1 MSEYL
6 QTGRKMT
13 KKSWKEFVGFTVR
26 VIIIHSLTYLLFGLI
41 MSNLFNYREIFQR
54 EIIRD
59 FMLPLDAHTPLGIL
73 LQPVRGLLFA
83 IALWP
88 LRDLFLAKKNGWLMV
103 WGLFLVFG
111 ILSTT
116 GAAPCSIEGV
126 LYTKLPLW
134 YHLIGLPEITL
145 QTLAFST
152 LLVWWEKRESTLIT
166 EKQPKQQKGFLSDL
180 LMALVIGCFSYIGFA
195 VGSLAVFFLM
205 NTGSDTDQAIQFD
218 EAAADIKN
226 QLMFVVAFIFNV
238 IFVLLIKGRW
248 MANKISLWSIFGIA
262 WLMDSLILF
271 VYQSIF
277 YGSSAPLTVILIGF
291 LPALILAFG
300 INQNFKKPAVS

>member
-1 MSEYL
+1 
-6 QTGRKMT
+6 
-13 KKSWKEFVGFTVR
+13 
-26 VIIIHSLTYLLFGLI
+26 
-41 MSNLFNYREIFQR
+41 
-54 EIIRD
+54 
-59 FMLPLDAHTPLGIL
+59 
-73 LQPVRGLLFA
+73 LFA
-83 IALWP
+83 LALWP
-88 LRDLFLAKKNGWLMV
+88 LRDLFLAKKHGWLMV

-152 LLVWWEKRESTLIT
+152 MLVWWDKRETTKIA

-180 LMALVIGCFSYIGFA
+180 LMAVVIGCFSYIGFA
-195 VGSLAVFFLM
+195 VGSLAIFFLM
-205 NTGSDTDQAIQFD
+205 NTGSDTDQAIKFD
-218 EAAADIKN
+218 EAAADIKG

-238 IFVLLIKGRW
+238 IFVLLVKEQW
-248 MANKISLWSIFGIA
+248 TKNKISLWAIFGIA
-262 WLMDSLILF
+262 WVLDSLILF

-277 YGSSAPLTVILIGF
+277 YGSSSLPIVFFIGF
-291 LPALILAFG
+291 LPALIMALS
-300 INQNFKKPAVS
+300 IRQNFKKPAVS

>member
-1 MSEYL
+1 MN
-6 QTGRKMT
+6 
-13 KKSWKEFVGFTVR
+13 KKTWKEFIGFAVR
-26 VIIIHSLTYLLFGLI
+26 VIIIHILTYLLFGLI

-73 LQPVRGLLFA
+73 FQPVRGLLFA
-83 IALWP
+83 LALWP
-88 LRDLFLAKKNGWLMV
+88 LRDLFLAKKHGWLMV

-152 LLVWWEKRESTLIT
+152 LLVWWEKRETTKIA

-180 LMALVIGCFSYIGFA
+180 LMAVVIGCFSYIGFA
-195 VGSLAVFFLM
+195 VGSLAIFFITTTFI
-205 NTGSDTDQAIQFD
+205 NTGTGTAVDFDT
-218 EAAADIKN
+218 AAADIKN

-238 IFVLLIKGRW
+238 VFVLLIKEQW
-248 MANKISLWSIFGIA
+248 MKNKISLWAIFGIA
-262 WLMDSLILF
+262 WVLDSLTLF

-277 YGSSAPLTVILIGF
+277 YGSSSLPIVFFIGF
-291 LPALILAFG
+291 LPALIMALS
-300 INQNFKKPAVS
+300 IRQNFKKPAVS